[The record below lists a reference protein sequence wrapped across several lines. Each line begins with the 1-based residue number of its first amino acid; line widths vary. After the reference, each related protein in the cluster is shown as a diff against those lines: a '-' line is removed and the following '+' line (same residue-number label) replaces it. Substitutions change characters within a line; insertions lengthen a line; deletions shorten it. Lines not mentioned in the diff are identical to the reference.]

1 MVDDN
6 PVLSY
11 FGTCSIFPYPPR
23 VGKIK
28 NVFFGNPWAGSIDW
42 FDFVLVQRELEFSM
56 F

>member
-11 FGTCSIFPYPPR
+11 LGTCSFFPYPPR

-28 NVFFGNPWAGSIDW
+28 NVFFGNPYQANRLVRFNNACCTMDFT
-42 FDFVLVQRELEFSM
+42 FD
-56 F
+56 